1 MKDVSKIIIAHRI
14 SSVCKADEIIVLDN
28 GKIAERGTHKELLE
42 REGLYYST
50 YEAQYGDY
58 RKALKVIGEEE
69 LICQ

>member
-1 MKDVSKIIIAHRI
+1 MFHVDVNK
-14 SSVCKADEIIVLDN
+14 LN

-42 REGLYYST
+42 RKGLYYST